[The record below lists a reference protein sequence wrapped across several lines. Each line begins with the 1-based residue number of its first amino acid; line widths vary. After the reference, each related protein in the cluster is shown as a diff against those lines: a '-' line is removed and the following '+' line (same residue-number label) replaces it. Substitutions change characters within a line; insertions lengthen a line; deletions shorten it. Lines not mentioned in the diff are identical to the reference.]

1 MSNYAFDRKPYMPT
15 TSSCLVGPR
24 AESISMSCEQWF
36 EVVGYMARPGRVSS
50 FEAEIPKDGRDKV
63 FENLFPGQVYRPI
76 ELGDTPSG
84 LPNKL
89 GAQFRINFASL
100 DNCPGMIL
108 GNGEIQRGTRE
119 TTITIDIPYKNLYTD
134 DLKDVSVYVKASTV
148 DIRSI
153 IEPLIGH
160 DLTVTQ
166 SKHSTKMSFT
176 KSNDEYVMRELMR
189 LIGNGTHHST
199 MRMNPELFGITADE
213 KKALLKGIADVT
225 GYIRKSNI
233 AFGQEGA
240 HRVYIEIPGNWYMV
254 IDIANMLK
262 AIDVPVQTIDFGHP
276 NFRDGKLVKYN
287 EGKPNFWK
295 KEHQVK
301 IFANEFLAVGFN
313 IQHKQEALEKYSEEL
328 LEFID
333 PAKTHKFYWEKPIR
347 RSVKPHHPG
356 ENDPYL
362 PEEIRGQH
370 FDSWTDLAKVLG
382 YGE

>member
-1 MSNYAFDRKPYMPT
+1 MN
-15 TSSCLVGPR
+15 V
-24 AESISMSCEQWF
+24 E
-36 EVVGYMARPGRVSS
+36 MAY
-50 FEAEIPKDGRDKV
+50 
-63 FENLFPGQVYRPI
+63 L
-76 ELGDTPSG
+76 T
-84 LPNKL
+84 
-89 GAQFRINFASL
+89 
-100 DNCPGMIL
+100 GMIL

-240 HRVYIEIPGNWYMV
+240 RQPVNYAGRVAECTADNVRKSSVLAQLHAKQAEPQKS
-254 IDIANMLK
+254 LK
-262 AIDVPVQTIDFGHP
+262 RKSHDM
-276 NFRDGKLVKYN
+276 
-287 EGKPNFWK
+287 
-295 KEHQVK
+295 
-301 IFANEFLAVGFN
+301 
-313 IQHKQEALEKYSEEL
+313 EL
-328 LEFID
+328 
-333 PAKTHKFYWEKPIR
+333 
-347 RSVKPHHPG
+347 
-356 ENDPYL
+356 
-362 PEEIRGQH
+362 
-370 FDSWTDLAKVLG
+370 
-382 YGE
+382 

>member
-1 MSNYAFDRKPYMPT
+1 MN
-15 TSSCLVGPR
+15 V
-24 AESISMSCEQWF
+24 E
-36 EVVGYMARPGRVSS
+36 MAY
-50 FEAEIPKDGRDKV
+50 
-63 FENLFPGQVYRPI
+63 L
-76 ELGDTPSG
+76 T
-84 LPNKL
+84 
-89 GAQFRINFASL
+89 
-100 DNCPGMIL
+100 GMIL

-276 NFRDGKLVKYN
+276 TSETENLLSIMKENQTSGKKSIKSRFLLTNF
-287 EGKPNFWK
+287 
-295 KEHQVK
+295 
-301 IFANEFLAVGFN
+301 
-313 IQHKQEALEKYSEEL
+313 
-328 LEFID
+328 
-333 PAKTHKFYWEKPIR
+333 
-347 RSVKPHHPG
+347 
-356 ENDPYL
+356 
-362 PEEIRGQH
+362 
-370 FDSWTDLAKVLG
+370 
-382 YGE
+382 